1 MFHNQMMK
9 PGFLGRL
16 SAHKNVNWTGIL
28 DGTQKTLNIVNQAIP
43 IIYQVKP
50 LIGNA
55 KTLLNLTKLMNEQ
68 TPKEEIKVKE
78 ETKKELKTNPIFY
91 I

>member
-1 MFHNQMMK
+1 MYQDNLSIK
-9 PGFLGRL
+9 NKLEFL
-16 SAHKNVNWTGIL
+16 KNLNFNNIL

-43 IIYQVKP
+43 LIYQVKP
-50 LIGNA
+50 LIGNM
-55 KTLLNLTKLMNEQ
+55 KTLMNLTKIINEPDKSS
-68 TPKEEIKVKE
+68 TPI

>member
-1 MFHNQMMK
+1 MFQENIPIK
-9 PGFLGRL
+9 GKLDFLKKINL
-16 SAHKNVNWTGIL
+16 NNNL

-78 ETKKELKTNPIFY
+78 ETKKELKTNPIYY

>member
-1 MFHNQMMK
+1 MYQENLSLKNKFE
-9 PGFLGRL
+9 FLKKL
-16 SAHKNVNWTGIL
+16 NLNNVL

-43 IIYQVKP
+43 IFYQIKP
-50 LIGNA
+50 LITNA
-55 KTLLNLTKLMNEQ
+55 KTILNLTKIISKPEQ
-68 TPKEEIKVKE
+68 SSVPE

>member
-1 MFHNQMMK
+1 MFQENIPIK
-9 PGFLGRL
+9 GKLDFL
-16 SAHKNVNWTGIL
+16 KNLNLNNIL

-68 TPKEEIKVKE
+68 TPNEERKVKE